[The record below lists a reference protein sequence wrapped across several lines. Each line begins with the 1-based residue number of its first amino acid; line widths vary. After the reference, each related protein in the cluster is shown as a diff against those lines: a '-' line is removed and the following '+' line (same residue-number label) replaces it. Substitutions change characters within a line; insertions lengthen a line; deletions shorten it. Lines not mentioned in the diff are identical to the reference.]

1 MTHPTGNCDLLD
13 VLRQTPVI
21 FSGESGVGGEIYDII
36 VKESA
41 AAVAV
46 LGGDDLIYRSFGTTN
61 ANGLIIHDISF
72 Q

>member
-1 MTHPTGNCDLLD
+1 M
-13 VLRQTPVI
+13 
-21 FSGESGVGGEIYDII
+21 FSGESGVGGEIYDIN

-41 AAVAV
+41 VAIAV

-61 ANGLIIHDISF
+61 ANGLIVHDISF